1 MSIVITIIVLVLIAL
16 AIFSYLA
23 LKQALSDPT
32 PAMKKE
38 YKELKFWSTIVL
50 CTTLLKFTLVSVLLI
65 LIVMGCIAW
74 RHELQTSDYP
84 VALAQTF
91 SYSVS
96 AIQIILM
103 VGIAYMAWM

>member
-32 PAMKKE
+32 PEMKKE

-50 CTTLLKFTLVSVLLI
+50 C
-65 LIVMGCIAW
+65 
-74 RHELQTSDYP
+74 
-84 VALAQTF
+84 
-91 SYSVS
+91 
-96 AIQIILM
+96 QIIGG
-103 VGIAYMAWM
+103 VYVWVNYFA